1 MRRRLDLSTP
11 AHLTAATLA
20 LGTGLMA
27 GMAGLT
33 ASPANAQPPP
43 SPPTELIDP
52 ARVSE
57 AMGGRE
63 VDFSGQRVPFL
74 GERQRL
80 SVDLL
85 GARAGQPRSPV
96 PQAFMELNRDAYA
109 APNQR
114 PEVIG
119 GFQLKWRF

>member
-1 MRRRLDLSTP
+1 MRRRLDLSPP

-20 LGTGLMA
+20 LGTGLL
-27 GMAGLT
+27 AGLGT
-33 ASPANAQPPP
+33 VSPASAQAPS

-57 AMGGRE
+57 ATGGRQI
-63 VDFSGQRVPFL
+63 DFSGQRVPFL
-74 GERQRL
+74 GDRQRL
-80 SVDLL
+80 SIDLL
-85 GARAGQPRSPV
+85 GARAGQPRNPV
-96 PQAFMELNRDAYA
+96 PQAFLELNRDAYA

-114 PEVIG
+114 PEAIG